1 MLQDFYTNVQ
11 TREVHSKKKEEEEEG
26 KNTGTHK

>member
-11 TREVHSKKKEEEEEG
+11 TREVHSKKEEEEEG